1 MSQETIAPILTE
13 RRHPRLL
20 IVTRW
25 LQRHHVATITVAAAL
40 MAGVFAFD
48 LLTPADWIAG
58 GFYFVPLALVAVTL
72 QRRAIVGACVVAVLL
87 SGVVMATQHVFAD
100 PQHLAYLYLLI
111 VGCGGL
117 VVLSDLLAQL
127 DEVSN
132 RAVRRARLAQAE
144 AEIVAQSN
152 RRSSLHE
159 LLENAVRRIGGELE
173 ASVGVAFV
181 VRDGEWCGEAGYGST
196 ADPQALRYPYDSLVV
211 LRHALESNEVLAIH
225 DVRTWFAERRLT
237 PPSYLNDF
245 ELHRVLVVPLRASD
259 FGLGAMIFSRPDG
272 SGQFSGEQVGFAGS
286 AGGHVAVA
294 IENARLLG
302 QLDTKQ
308 RDLSLVIES
317 SLDFAASLEPRTVI
331 EAVVERLMALLGAGA
346 CDIHVVEP
354 GGEAVRTVVSFD
366 RGEFDFGEAI
376 GRVWP
381 LADFPSTARVVASG
395 RPVAIMSLDDPALN
409 DAERGLL
416 QKNGKTSQLGVPLKV
431 RDRVIGV
438 VELFDDKEQL
448 AYSPRT
454 SS

>member
-25 LQRHHVATITVAAAL
+25 LQRHHVATITVAAVL

-58 GFYFVPLALVAVTL
+58 GFYFVPLALIAVTL

-127 DEVSN
+127 DEVSS

-144 AEIVAQSN
+144 AEIVGQSN

-181 VRDGEWCGEAGYGST
+181 VRDGEWVREAGYGST
-196 ADPQALRYPYDSLVV
+196 ADPQTLCYPYDSLVV
-211 LRHALESNEVLAIH
+211 LRHALEDNEVLAIH

-237 PPSYLNDF
+237 PPSIQRL
-245 ELHRVLVVPLRASD
+245 RVAPRARRAAAGLRRRPRSHDLQPPRGQWPVLGRAGRAVPAAPA
-259 FGLGAMIFSRPDG
+259 GMSRWP
-272 SGQFSGEQVGFAGS
+272 SRTRVCSVSSTPSS
-286 AGGHVAVA
+286 ATCH
-294 IENARLLG
+294 
-302 QLDTKQ
+302 
-308 RDLSLVIES
+308 S
-317 SLDFAASLEPRTVI
+317 
-331 EAVVERLMALLGAGA
+331 
-346 CDIHVVEP
+346 
-354 GGEAVRTVVSFD
+354 
-366 RGEFDFGEAI
+366 
-376 GRVWP
+376 
-381 LADFPSTARVVASG
+381 
-395 RPVAIMSLDDPALN
+395 
-409 DAERGLL
+409 
-416 QKNGKTSQLGVPLKV
+416 
-431 RDRVIGV
+431 
-438 VELFDDKEQL
+438 
-448 AYSPRT
+448 
-454 SS
+454 